1 MDDIDDEQTDLEDVD
16 EVLVAVVD
24 DAFNDTIANKSV
36 DPKDND
42 KLESG
47 KCHKS
52 NGNKGKNTKQLID
65 IEDTIEHVI
74 DDEYAHALT

>member
-24 DAFNDTIANKSV
+24 DAVNDTIANKSV

-42 KLESG
+42 NLESG
-47 KCHKS
+47 KCHKC
-52 NGNKGKNTKQLID
+52 
-65 IEDTIEHVI
+65 
-74 DDEYAHALT
+74 